1 VGHGITGEE
10 RETLRWQNFSTA
22 IKLKVKEE
30 IRTVERDCRRSS
42 EGKEHDEAE
51 NGKLGRHDE

>member
-1 VGHGITGEE
+1 
-10 RETLRWQNFSTA
+10 LRWQNFSTA
-22 IKLKVKEE
+22 IKLEVREE